1 MEKIALNTPIK
12 NGENEIKELNL
23 DFDSLT
29 TQDFIDSEK
38 ELLLSGEAFS
48 SLGIESSLSFRKHI
62 AAKAAGVR
70 SETIGNL
77 KAKDWVKVS
86 SATKGFLE
94 GTELAELMESLVEN
108 SKKSA

>member
-1 MEKIALNTPIK
+1 MKRIVLKYPIK
-12 NGENEIKELNL
+12 NGDKEVKELNL

-29 TQDFIDSEK
+29 TQDFIDAEK

-62 AAKAAGVR
+62 AAKAAGMR
-70 SETIGNL
+70 SETIGDL
-77 KAKDWVKVS
+77 KAKDWVQVS

-94 GTELAELMESLVEN
+94 GTELTELLENMAES
-108 SKKSA
+108 SKKSV

>member
-1 MEKIALNTPIK
+1 MKKIVLKCPVKEGN
-12 NGENEIKELNL
+12 NEIKELNL

-29 TQDFIDSEK
+29 TQDFIDAEK

-48 SLGIESSLSFRKHI
+48 SLGVESSLSFRKYI
-62 AAKAAGVR
+62 AARAAGVR
-70 SETIGNL
+70 SETIGDL

-94 GTELAELMESLVEN
+94 GDGLAEMLEN
-108 SKKSA
+108 LAGNLKKSV